1 MKDGGGRTIR
11 ITLPDWLD
19 EVVDWNAA
27 LRSDEERMRLAIR
40 LSREN
45 VERGTG
51 GPFGAVVVEA
61 ASGRL
66 VGVGTNSVVRLDNC
80 VLHAEVV
87 AIMSAQQR
95 VGSYTLAAA
104 GMPAHELFTSCE
116 PCAMCLGATLWSGV
130 QRLVCGATREDAT
143 RLSFDEGPVFEQSY
157 HYLQERGIE
166 VVREVLRDEARDV
179 LVRYGESGGPIY
191 NA

>member
-1 MKDGGGRTIR
+1 MNDGRDRSIR
-11 ITLPDWLD
+11 IELPDWLD
-19 EVVDWNAA
+19 DVVDWNVA
-27 LRSDEERMRLAIR
+27 LRGDEERMRLAIR
-40 LSREN
+40 LAREN
-45 VERGTG
+45 VERGSG
-51 GPFGAVVVEA
+51 GPFGAIIVEA
-61 ASGRL
+61 DSGRL
-66 VGVGTNSVVRLDNC
+66 LSAGTNSVVRLHNC

-87 AIMSAQQR
+87 AIMTAQQR
-95 VGSYTLAAA
+95 VGSYTLGAP
-104 GMPAHELFTSCE
+104 GQPATELFTSCE

-130 QRLVCGATREDAT
+130 QRLVCGATRDDAT

-166 VVREVLRDEARDV
+166 VVRGVLRDEARDV